1 MPSETFKNLSLE
13 KQQSILT
20 AAKKEF
26 SSVSF
31 HDASINKIIKDAGI
45 SRGSF
50 YMYFKDKEDLYLAI
64 TLNEV
69 VKIYD
74 KTMIILEKQKGD
86 LFNTYKELYIVFH
99 DSFIEK
105 ENTNLIRNVVLN
117 LNFKSETLLLKGN
130 KSHQKFVDRFLEAL
144 DISGLDIKDKEELFD
159 IVDMLNLL
167 LIHSLVLSTK
177 KRDMEPEVRNRY
189 FRQLQVIKQGVK
201 KGK

>member
-74 KTMIILEKQKGD
+74 RTMTILEKQKGD
-86 LFNTYKELYIVFH
+86 LFNTYEELYIVFH

-105 ENTNLIRNVVLN
+105 ENTNLIKNVVLN
-117 LNFKSETLLLKGN
+117 LNFKSEGLLLREN
-130 KSHQKFVDRFLEAL
+130 KNNQKLINRFLEAL
-144 DISGLDIKDKEELFD
+144 DISSLDIKNEEELFD

-177 KRDMEPEVRNRY
+177 KRDIESEVRERY